1 GRGRTANGDGH
12 DESYIVSTILN
23 SLASLPSHVS
33 RLTSFDSYTLT
44 AACSHPTNSTTA
56 TTLPQRGQLRHT
68 CAALPTDANATTTT
82 SVNTAARAGEVDAGT
97 SNQRSARPMQS
108 ATAVS
113 ASTGWNRAGSASNA
127 VRRLIRRHA

>member
-1 GRGRTANGDGH
+1 LALIGQTLVLCQRTDQFQDQRDIGRGRTANGDGH

-56 TTLPQRGQLRHT
+56 TTLPQRGQLRHN
-68 CAALPTDANATTTT
+68 CAALPTDANATRTT
-82 SVNTAARAGEVDAGT
+82 SGNTAARSGAGDAGT
-97 SNQRSARPMQS
+97 AASAAP
-108 ATAVS
+108 A
-113 ASTGWNRAGSASNA
+113 
-127 VRRLIRRHA
+127 RHKAPPR